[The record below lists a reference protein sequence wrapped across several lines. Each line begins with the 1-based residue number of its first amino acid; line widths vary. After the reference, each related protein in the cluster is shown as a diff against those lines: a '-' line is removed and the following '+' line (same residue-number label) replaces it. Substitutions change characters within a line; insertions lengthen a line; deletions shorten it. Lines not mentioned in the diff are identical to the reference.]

1 MDSFEYKLSKP
12 LNINVKSNNGNALK
26 CESLTLKC
34 TSYRHSH
41 IELQLEQLFM
51 DGQFGLANKASNLIN
66 NQDKPEEDK
75 EPTDKEKFD
84 LCKTAYFIGGV
95 DMEKLL
101 NLFKKLFC
109 GKNPVCFVDEENPL
123 DGDFFDQL
131 ATKDKKNLICKYTA
145 VFFIS
150 DWL

>member
-12 LNINVKSNNGNALK
+12 LSINVASNNGKALK
-26 CESLTLKC
+26 CESLILHC
-34 TSYRHSH
+34 TNYKHSS
-41 IELQLEQLFM
+41 LEQLFM
-51 DGQFGLANKASNLIN
+51 DGQFGLASKASNLIDT
-66 NQDKPEEDK
+66 QDKPVEDK
-75 EPTDKEKFD
+75 EPTDQEKFD

-109 GKNPVCFVDEENPL
+109 GKNPVCFVDEDTPL
-123 DGDFFDQL
+123 SGDFFDQL
-131 ATKDKKNLICKYTA
+131 STKDKKNLICKYTA